1 MQLIE
6 QIVFTI
12 LQKRK
17 KTPLK
22 KQKQQPQLCNMWQE
36 LYTEIKQ
43 YKTTYDKMMY

>member
-1 MQLIE
+1 MPLIE
-6 QIVFTI
+6 QIAFTI

-22 KQKQQPQLCNMWQE
+22 KQKQQSQLCNTWQE

-43 YKTTYDKMMY
+43 YKTTHGKMMY